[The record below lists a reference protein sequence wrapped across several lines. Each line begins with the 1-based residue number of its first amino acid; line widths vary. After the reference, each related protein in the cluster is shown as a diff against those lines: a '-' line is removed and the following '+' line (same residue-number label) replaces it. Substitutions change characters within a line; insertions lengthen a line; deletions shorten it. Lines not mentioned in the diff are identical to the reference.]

1 MINQDQAIPCPVCGT
16 KIPFDTNQLIMGVQ
30 FSCPNIECDASI
42 GLAGESKVIVKE
54 TMRKFEAVKGEISN
68 V

>member
-1 MINQDQAIPCPVCGT
+1 MLNQDQTIPCPACGT
-16 KIPFDTNQLIMGVQ
+16 KIPFDTNQLILGVQ
-30 FSCPNIECDASI
+30 FSCPNTECDASI

-54 TMRKFEAVKGEISN
+54 AMEKLEMVKGKISD

>member
-1 MINQDQAIPCPVCGT
+1 MLNQDQTIPCPICGT

-30 FSCPNIECDASI
+30 FSCPNTECDASI
-42 GLAGESKVIVKE
+42 GLAGESKEIVKE
-54 TMRKFEAVKGEISN
+54 TMEKFETFKGKISD